1 MKFSNNKPDAKIT
14 KFQTDDG
21 SVLEVNPDTGEI
33 LLNSSESE
41 LIQLKETKIKALKL
55 LNYDDFCLI
64 NGVWEAKRDALIKI
78 LSSLPLSYAWEITDK
93 VLTKEYA
100 QISGT
105 LTIRNG
111 SIMRSADSMG
121 IFELSELRGNGG
133 LHFMNA
139 RAETR
144 ALKRAIEVLFGSVI
158 NYYVINHLQN
168 HNRFAL

>member
-1 MKFSNNKPDAKIT
+1 MKTSPKNYGHTNM
-14 KFQTDDG
+14 
-21 SVLEVNPDTGEI
+21 LEVNPDSGEI
-33 LLNSSESE
+33 VLESDEKE
-41 LIQLKETKIKALKL
+41 LSKLRQTKIKALKL
-55 LNYDDFCLI
+55 LNRDDFCLI

-78 LSSLPLSYAWEITDK
+78 LSSLPLSYAWEIKDK

-111 SIMRSADSMG
+111 NIMRISDSMG
-121 IFELSELRGNGG
+121 IFERSELKGNGG
-133 LHFMNA
+133 MHFMNA

-158 NYYVINHLQN
+158 NYFVVNYLAD
-168 HNRFAL
+168 R

>member
-1 MKFSNNKPDAKIT
+1 MKTTTKNNSHT
-14 KFQTDDG
+14 NM
-21 SVLEVNPDTGEI
+21 LEVNPDSGEI
-33 LLNSSESE
+33 VLESDEKE
-41 LIQLKETKIKALKL
+41 LSKLKQTKIKALKL
-55 LNYDDFCLI
+55 LNKNDFFLI
-64 NGVWEAKRDALIKI
+64 NGNWEAKRDALIKI
-78 LSSLPLSYAWEITDK
+78 LSSLPLSYAWEIKDK

-111 SIMRSADSMG
+111 SIMRIADSMG
-121 IFELSELRGNGG
+121 IFERSELKGNGG

-158 NYYVINHLQN
+158 NYFVVNYLQE
-168 HNRFAL
+168 R